1 MCPFRCICL
10 IPCVSGFWAYF
21 CACLPLCVW
30 GLVFC
35 GGVSLCQS
43 LCEAPNRPSM
53 QLVLVTLEHECMH
66 LWAWSPEGAQ
76 GRGSPAVGEEMSW
89 HFFLEVGSA
98 EKMGTIKVSVGLHL
112 LPANRQPPWSRP
124 GHLARQPVLRKGAG
138 SSCLLSLSHAGDPIS
153 LMET

>member
-53 QLVLVTLEHECMH
+53 QLVLVTLEHECIF
-66 LWAWSPEGAQ
+66 
-76 GRGSPAVGEEMSW
+76 GRGALRVLRGGDEMSW

-138 SSCLLSLSHAGDPIS
+138 SSWLLSLSHAGDPIS